1 MDANRVVKAIQQ
13 YPIVFGL
20 ICLLG
25 AVLGSVWAAGQPA
38 SYEATS
44 RIVIGPAED
53 IEDPNDRI
61 QVGQVLNHPVAAANL
76 SELLTSDR
84 VLSDSLRSSGIL
96 RSAVVDDV
104 IEAIVAPESNV
115 VQVKVTSSDP
125 DRPVALISPLTES
138 GVALFE
144 DIYNVYRA
152 EVIDLDVGAEEREPP
167 SALFGAVVGLIGG
180 SIMAV
185 LACLFVDG
193 LNVPRP
199 YLPRSS
205 FPSSDPQLAEG
216 AVPQQASL
224 AAVTGEHDVA
234 DIELNGNGLVPSK
247 LDRAGTL
254 RAERSGPLRAEA
266 SYPMGPGSDP
276 DPEPVPAWPYET
288 PMTDVELQDLLEG
301 NNTEVEVYGR
311 ESPGSSAVS

>member
-1 MDANRVVKAIQQ
+1 MDSNRVVNSIRR
-13 YPIVFGL
+13 YPIIFGL
-20 ICLLG
+20 IGLLG
-25 AVLGSVWAAGQPA
+25 AVLGSLWAVGQPA

-84 VLSDSLRSSGIL
+84 VLSEALRASGIL

-104 IEAIVAPESNV
+104 IEATVAPESNV

-125 DRPVALISPLTES
+125 DRPVALITPLTES

-152 EVIDLDVGAEEREPP
+152 EVIDLDVGVDEREPP

-180 SIMAV
+180 LIMAV
-185 LACLFVDG
+185 LVCLFVDG

-199 YLPRSS
+199 YLPRSTDL
-205 FPSSDPQLAEG
+205 PAAPQLTTG
-216 AVPQQASL
+216 PMTGQASL
-224 AAVTGEHDVA
+224 AATTGEHEPTGPPPLDS
-234 DIELNGNGLVPSK
+234 ERPGK
-247 LDRAGTL
+247 LGRVGRL
-254 RAERSGPLRAEA
+254 RADRGGPLRAEA
-266 SYPMGPGSDP
+266 SYPIGPGADP
-276 DPEPVPAWPYET
+276 NPQPVPAWPYGD
-288 PMTDVELQDLLEG
+288 PMTDVELQNLLQG
-301 NNTEVEVYGR
+301 NTEAETSGR
-311 ESPGSSAVS
+311 ESSGPASS